1 MRIELF
7 EGLAIELNLSKEYE
21 YGVDFEG
28 SIWCCEDGEVMYRGI
43 FNTVDQDGNVIPL
56 PDFEPDGDRLLE
68 EIGIDKY
75 EIIREH
81 STELG
86 YKRHDLE
93 H

>member
-21 YGVDFEG
+21 CGVDFEG
-28 SIWCCEDGEVMYRGI
+28 TIWCYEDGEVEYRGR
-43 FNTVDQDGNVIPL
+43 FNTVDEDGNVIPL

-75 EIIREH
+75 DVIRNH
-81 STELG
+81 SDEMG

-93 H
+93 Y